1 MSRKKWSE
9 LSEVEPNLRAE
20 PSRVLRNAILLIAIL
35 IPVIPVARIYFWQH
49 ALPRWYLAHAANEL
63 AAERV
68 DSARQTLDRSIE
80 MDPSIAS
87 DLHYWRLRLD
97 LLLGQKELP
106 NEQLEEF
113 IAHVFDHLQHMESVP
128 LRAAVSDWI
137 ASRLLQERQAPA
149 AVRIMSRF
157 FPSIAERTPVQNND
171 LAYARAIASVDL
183 DLASKE
189 IDAALRKTS
198 ERNPGFLDT
207 KAWILHQQGKNQ
219 LAQEFSQAAIELL
232 YRDLAGLN
240 PSLAQAFYPDEKVFV
255 VRDKLESEG
264 LEEEKKRAAEGL
276 EKLPGVA
283 ESQVDQQLR
292 MIAVLRHHRAS
303 ILDALGD
310 EEGAAIDRLWLRLFG
325 FHDTES
331 LV

>member
-1 MSRKKWSE
+1 MRSE
-9 LSEVEPNLRAE
+9 PLEVEPNLRNE

-35 IPVIPVARIYFWQH
+35 IPVFPVARVYYWQH
-49 ALPRWYLAHAANEL
+49 ALPRWYLAYAANEL

-68 DSARQTLDRSIE
+68 DSATRTLDRSIE

-106 NEQLEEF
+106 DEKIEEF
-113 IAHVFDHLQHMESVP
+113 IAHAFEQLERIESLP

-149 AVRIMSRF
+149 AVRIMSHF

-171 LAYARAIASVDL
+171 LAYARAIARVNL

-189 IDAALRKTS
+189 IDAALRKTN
-198 ERNPGFLDT
+198 ERNSGFLDT
-207 KAWILHQQGKNQ
+207 KAWVLHLQGKNQ

-232 YRDLAGLN
+232 YRDLSAVN
-240 PSLAQAFYPDEKVFV
+240 RNLADAFYPDAKIELI
-255 VRDKLESEG
+255 RDELE
-264 LEEEKKRAAEGL
+264 AEGL
-276 EKLPGVA
+276 EKEKTKAAEGLKMLSAVT

-303 ILDALGD
+303 ILEALGE
-310 EEGAAIDRLWLRLFG
+310 EEGAALDRLWLRLFG

-331 LV
+331 LI